1 MPSRPTAR
9 DEADPGQWLGD
20 TPMLNLRDDKLRLRV
35 KTVLQF
41 SRTDADKLRSICK
54 YVASIPFNVPA
65 FAGWK
70 RTRITLAQRHSVGWY
85 SKAALFEAML
95 RTAGFPARV
104 RMIKVDNDMFRGLA
118 STGQVF
124 VLPVVEVWT
133 QGRWLIT
140 DNYVYDP
147 RYLAAAR
154 EALERKGWRSGYGIH
169 LDGQSRWDGESD
181 ALIMIAPDRSAPG
194 LPPEYLGVYDDPAEY
209 AQQMKQT
216 SVLRWFSMV
225 MRNRIMSIRMNGRV
239 RRLRREAGA

>member
-1 MPSRPTAR
+1 
-9 DEADPGQWLGD
+9 
-20 TPMLNLRDDKLRLRV
+20 
-35 KTVLQF
+35 
-41 SRTDADKLRSICK
+41 
-54 YVASIPFNVPA
+54 
-65 FAGWK
+65 
-70 RTRITLAQRHSVGWY
+70 VGWY

-104 RMIKVDNDMFRGLA
+104 RMIKVGDDMFRGLA
-118 STGQVF
+118 STDQIF

-133 QGRWLIT
+133 RGRWLIT

-181 ALIMIAPDRSAPG
+181 ALVMIVPDRSGTG

-209 AQQMKQT
+209 AQLMKQ
-216 SVLRWFSMV
+216 SSILRWLSMV
-225 MRNRIMSIRMNGRV
+225 VRNRVMSIRMNGRV

>member
-1 MPSRPTAR
+1 
-9 DEADPGQWLGD
+9 
-20 TPMLNLRDDKLRLRV
+20 V

-41 SRTDADKLRSICK
+41 SRTDAEKLRSICK

-70 RTRITLAQRHSVGWY
+70 RTRITLAQRHAVGWY

-104 RMIKVDNDMFRGLA
+104 RMIKVGNDMFRGLA
-118 STGQVF
+118 TTSKVF

-154 EALERKGWRSGYGIH
+154 EALERKGWRSGFGIH
-169 LDGQSRWDGESD
+169 LDGQSRWSGESD
-181 ALIMIAPDRSAPG
+181 ALIMIVPDRSTGSA

-209 AQQMKQT
+209 AQQLKRA
-216 SVLRWFSMV
+216 SVLRWLRMLA
-225 MRNRIMSIRMNGRV
+225 RNRIMSIRMNGQV
-239 RRLRREAGA
+239 RRLRHEAGA

>member
-1 MPSRPTAR
+1 MPGTRRSR
-9 DEADPGQWLGD
+9 DEADPNQWLGD

-35 KTVLQF
+35 QTVLQF
-41 SRTDADKLRSICK
+41 SRTDAEKLHSICR

-70 RTRITLAQRHSVGWY
+70 RTRITLAQRHAVGWY

-118 STGQVF
+118 STNQIF

-133 QGRWLIT
+133 QYRWLIT

-147 RYLAAAR
+147 PYLAAAR

-169 LDGQSRWDGESD
+169 LDGQSRWDGETD
-181 ALIMIAPDRSAPG
+181 ALIMIVPDRSG
-194 LPPEYLGVYDDPAEY
+194 SGQPPEYLGVYDDPAEFS
-209 AQQMKQT
+209 QQLK
-216 SVLRWFSMV
+216 SLSWRRWISMV
-225 MRNRIMSIRMNGRV
+225 VRNRIMSIRMNGRV

>member
-1 MPSRPTAR
+1 MPSSRPAR
-9 DEADPGQWLGD
+9 DESDPAHWLGD

-41 SRTDADKLRSICK
+41 SRTEADKLRSICK

-70 RTRITLAQRHSVGWY
+70 RTRITLAQRHAVGWY

-104 RMIKVDNDMFRGLA
+104 RMIKVGDDMFRGLA
-118 STGQVF
+118 STDQIF

-133 QGRWLIT
+133 RGRWLIT

-181 ALIMIAPDRSAPG
+181 ALVMIVPDRSGTG

-209 AQQMKQT
+209 AQLMKQ
-216 SVLRWFSMV
+216 SSILRWLSMV
-225 MRNRIMSIRMNGRV
+225 VRNRVMSIRMNGRV